1 MPEILSNEQI
11 EAYREMG
18 YLVLERHLPDDI
30 LIKIRAEISRFED
43 EARGMTDSNERLD
56 LEDSHTIEDP
66 RLRRIKLPH
75 KISNFMRE
83 LMFSDHILAPARDLA
98 VIQMDNLLNPA
109 NAY

>member
-43 EARGMTDSNERLD
+43 EARGMTESNERLD
-56 LEDSHTIEDP
+56 LEEPHIFATT
-66 RLRRIKLPH
+66 RRRAGAWRK
-75 KISNFMRE
+75 
-83 LMFSDHILAPARDLA
+83 
-98 VIQMDNLLNPA
+98 
-109 NAY
+109 

>member
-1 MPEILSNEQI
+1 MAEILSNEQI

-43 EARGMTDSNERLD
+43 EARGMTESNERLD

-66 RLRRIKLPH
+66 RLRRRVRLWALIGRFRRTQKTCQ
-75 KISNFMRE
+75 K
-83 LMFSDHILAPARDLA
+83 MFP
-98 VIQMDNLLNPA
+98 
-109 NAY
+109 